1 MKFIINNMSD
11 FLKRGLVLLAAIACC
26 FMGVMMAPRP
36 AFADDPPATDP
47 SAASGGSDCTS
58 LLPSDWC
65 TSDSGEGIKK
75 MVKFVVDL
83 LAGGVVVV
91 GTVGMVIC
99 GYTWMTA
106 RDNEAQVAKAKKRLV
121 EIVIGMVVFVAIDLV
136 VNLLGFAR

>member
-1 MKFIINNMSD
+1 MSV
-11 FLKRGLVLLAAIACC
+11 FLKRGLVLLGAVACC

-36 AFADDPPATDP
+36 AFADDPPASNSD
-47 SAASGGSDCTS
+47 DCTS
-58 LLPSDWC
+58 LLPADWC
-65 TSDSGEGIKK
+65 TPDSGDGIKK

-91 GTVGMVIC
+91 GTIGIVIC
-99 GYTWMTA
+99 GYIWMTA

>member
-1 MKFIINNMSD
+1 MQ
-11 FLKRGLVLLAAIACC
+11 
-26 FMGVMMAPRP
+26 GVWLR
-36 AFADDPPATDP
+36 
-47 SAASGGSDCTS
+47 
-58 LLPSDWC
+58 
-65 TSDSGEGIKK
+65 EGIKK